1 MKRFGTIFAAAT
13 LTALTAQAH
22 PGHSPLSEGAAH
34 FLSSPS
40 HMIPWLFVSAA
51 MTGVAQLVKTKNQRV
66 LLRAA
71 AAAVAVFALV
81 G

>member
-1 MKRFGTIFAAAT
+1 MKRFGTIFTAAT

-40 HMIPWLFVSAA
+40 HMVPWLFVSAA
-51 MTGVAQLVKTKNQRV
+51 MACVAQLLKARNQRA

-71 AAAVAVFALV
+71 AAAAAVFALV